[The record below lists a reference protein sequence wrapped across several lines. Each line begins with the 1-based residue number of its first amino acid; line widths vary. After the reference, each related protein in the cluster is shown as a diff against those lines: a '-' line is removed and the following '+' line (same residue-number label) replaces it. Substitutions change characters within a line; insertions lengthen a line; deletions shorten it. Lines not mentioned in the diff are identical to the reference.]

1 MIDKIIVL
9 SLLICI
15 ALLPVPSALAAE
27 QLSERVR
34 QAIEAN
40 GVKDAQQEM
49 PALFQGVIGG
59 NIEADEAGMLALAD
73 EYVAAGN
80 YKAALF
86 ALQLQASVAN
96 SPNVMVKMAD
106 VYMAQNVAPLAAAL
120 YQQALQADP
129 GNDHAKRQLEAA
141 TKQNSAYPF
150 QIPVPSS
157 QPKKP
162 AVPARVEPPLIVIP
176 KGPRGGSQLL
186 PYVIVTDLKASRS
199 IDWSSVR
206 ARAGQNYI
214 NRWDDLTLVD
224 ACLWIPPQELRKQF
238 GIDGRITA
246 RYTDHQC
253 KFWVHATDANKEK
266 MLKASGAESTLFL
279 QINVELH
286 DSAEYPR
293 GALEGMTDRI
303 GRMQYTQFD
312 VGASDLVVLTH
323 HKAKHLYVYPNGGR
337 TMWRLG
343 YKAPG
348 VERDLFYDPTGKTG
362 VGNNLGMRYLQLLV
376 KKYGGQL

>member
-15 ALLPVPSALAAE
+15 ALLPVPRALAAE
-27 QLSERVR
+27 QLSDRVR
-34 QAIEAN
+34 QAIETKGIKN
-40 GVKDAQQEM
+40 AQQEM
-49 PALFQGVIGG
+49 PSLFQGVIGG
-59 NIEADEAGMLALAD
+59 NIEVDEASMLALVD

-86 ALQLQASVAN
+86 TLQLQASVAN
-96 SPNVMVKMAD
+96 SPNVMVKMGD
-106 VYMAQNVAPLAAAL
+106 VYMAQNAAPVAAAL

-129 GNDHAKRQLEAA
+129 GNDYAKRQLEAA
-141 TKQNSAYPF
+141 TKQNSAYPY

-162 AVPARVEPPLIVIP
+162 AAAVRVESPLIVIP

-186 PYVIVTDLKASRS
+186 PYVIVTDLGASRS
-199 IDWSSVR
+199 IDWSSLR
-206 ARAGQNYI
+206 ARAGQNYV

-224 ACLWIPPQELRKQF
+224 ACLWIPPQELREIF

-253 KFWVHATDANKEK
+253 KFWVHATDANKEQ
-266 MLKASGAESTLFL
+266 MLKATGAESTLFL

-293 GALEGMTDRI
+293 GALEGMT
-303 GRMQYTQFD
+303 GSMQYTQFD

-323 HKAKHLYVYPNGGR
+323 HKAKHLYVYPKDGR

-343 YKAPG
+343 YKAQG
-348 VERDLFYDPTGKTG
+348 VERDLFYDPTDKTG

>member
-1 MIDKIIVL
+1 LIDKIMAL
-9 SLLICI
+9 SLLICT
-15 ALLPVPSALAAE
+15 ALLPAPCALAAE
-27 QLSERVR
+27 QLSDRVR
-34 QAIEAN
+34 QVIEAKGIKN
-40 GVKDAQQEM
+40 AQQEI

-73 EYVAAGN
+73 EYIATGN

-86 ALQLQASVAN
+86 ALQLQASVAK
-96 SPNVMVKMAD
+96 SPNVMVKMGD
-106 VYMAQNVAPLAAAL
+106 LYMAQNAAPVAAAL

-129 GNDHAKRQLEAA
+129 GNDYAKRQLEAA
-141 TKQNSAYPF
+141 MKQNSAYPF

-162 AVPARVEPPLIVIP
+162 EVPVRAAPPLIVIP

-186 PYVIVTDLKASRS
+186 PYVIVTDLKTSRN
-199 IDWSSVR
+199 IDWPSLR
-206 ARAGQNYI
+206 ARAGQNYV
-214 NRWDDLTLVD
+214 NRWDDLTLID
-224 ACLWIPPQELRKQF
+224 ACLWIPPQELREKF

-253 KFWVHATDANKEK
+253 KFWVHATDANKEQ
-266 MLKASGAESTLFL
+266 MVKASGAESTLFL
-279 QINVELH
+279 QVRVELH

-293 GALEGMTDRI
+293 GALESMTDGI

-323 HKAKHLYVYPNGGR
+323 HKAKHLYVYSKGGR

-362 VGNNLGMRYLQLLV
+362 VGNNIGMRYLQLLV